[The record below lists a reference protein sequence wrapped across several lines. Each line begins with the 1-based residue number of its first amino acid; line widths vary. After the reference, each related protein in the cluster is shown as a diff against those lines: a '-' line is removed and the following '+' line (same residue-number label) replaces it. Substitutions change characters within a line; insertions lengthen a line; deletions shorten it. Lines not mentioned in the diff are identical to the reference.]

1 MIIYLLIMNTM
12 KREEYIGSGWDKY
25 VDLVFNE
32 DHYPPYVSGA
42 SLFMNKAAV
51 DVIKENIRKM
61 PMIPIDDAFLG
72 ICLREG
78 GYSGNHVVNVPQMIK
93 VK

>member
-1 MIIYLLIMNTM
+1 M
-12 KREEYIGSGWDKY
+12 
-25 VDLVFNE
+25 FNE
-32 DHYPPYVSGA
+32 DYYPPYVSGA

-51 DVIKENIRKM
+51 DVIKESIRKM

-78 GYSGNHVVNVPQMIK
+78 GYSGNHVVNVAQMIK
-93 VK
+93 VKLNNRNS